1 MKFLFILVL
10 LTISITA
17 QSSENIDS
25 HRQNVQHI
33 AYHNHVAIFFGS
45 TTFFRKGESYFSV
58 GLDYVHQPNVEKPWA
73 FSIFGEAIFAEHTE
87 YLIGFPVYYGFN
99 NIWWLRAGPGIEIIQ
114 EEEHHGDVVETK
126 TEFEFLFRF
135 GAGVPFHFGRYTIT
149 PSVDFDL
156 VRNHDAIVWGIN
168 FGYGF

>member
-1 MKFLFILVL
+1 MVL

-17 QSSENIDS
+17 QSSEDTDS
-25 HRQNVQHI
+25 HKENTQHI
-33 AYHNHVAIFFGS
+33 IHHNHLALFLGGTSFF
-45 TTFFRKGESYFSV
+45 KESENHFSL
-58 GLDYVHQPNVEKPWA
+58 GLDYVYRPDTDKPWA
-73 FSIFGEAIFAEHTE
+73 FSVFGEAIFSEHTE
-87 YLIGFPVYYGFN
+87 YLIGLPVYYGFN

-114 EEEHHGDVVETK
+114 EEEHHGDVVESK
-126 TEFEFLFRF
+126 TEVEFLFRF
-135 GAGVPFHFGRYTIT
+135 GAGVPFHLGVYTIT